1 MDTYF
6 WITLVVGLLSSILC
20 IGAAVR
26 KLGPNDV
33 TILSVAAVELCLIVY
48 TVGTIVALVGGSS
61 PRGDVLEFWGYM
73 VTAIVLPIGAVYWSL
88 IERTRWSNLVLG
100 AVGLTV
106 IVMVARMNQI
116 WYAPTA

>member
-1 MDTYF
+1 MDAYF
-6 WITLVVGLLSSILC
+6 WITLAVGLISSILC
-20 IGAAVR
+20 IGAAIR

-48 TVGTIVALVGGSS
+48 TVGSIVGLFAGNS
-61 PRGDVLEFWGYM
+61 PKGDPIEFWGYM
-73 VTAIVLPIGAVYWSL
+73 VTAMVLPIGAVYWSL